1 MQIERVEYSPKK
13 EVYNPGDVVDV
24 ALFFRDRYVGQCEGG
39 LVRRD
44 GDPPS
49 DFRRSVFARSSDRL
63 YEGQVQARQD
73 LIGSCKLVVR
83 LTPVRG
89 EPKTV
94 VVGDQIF
101 EVRPIRP

>member
-13 EVYNPGDVVDV
+13 EVYNPGDVIDV
-24 ALFFRDRYVGQCEGG
+24 ALYFRDRFVGQCEGG
-39 LVRRD
+39 LVRRN
-44 GDPPS
+44 GEPPPE
-49 DFRRSVFARSSDRL
+49 FPRAVFARSNDRL
-63 YEGQVQARQD
+63 YEGQAQVRQD
-73 LIGSCKLVVR
+73 LVGSCKLVVR

-94 VVGDQIF
+94 AVGDQIF